1 MTQFIKI
8 KETRG
13 SKEINDAEFSNT
25 NNPLSKETF
34 RIRLLAVSIFIIL
47 FCVYILNEIRYI
59 YFTPVFGTICLV
71 ASGIQLWRKKKS
83 GWVILTG
90 LLTCIS
96 LFYLYLMT
104 IEIIRRIKI
113 EPIVQYNDMKSI
125 LELIGIIIFWLFI
138 NNKDFRKYLEINNK
152 TRIITY
158 LISVI
163 LVAIAFGTSQ
173 QK

>member
-1 MTQFIKI
+1 MTQFIKA

-13 SKEINDAEFSNT
+13 SKKKNDAELSDT
-25 NNPLSKETF
+25 DNPLSKETF
-34 RIRLLAVSIFIIL
+34 RIRLLAVSILIIL
-47 FCVYILNEIRYI
+47 FCMYILNEIRYI
-59 YFTPVFGTICLV
+59 YFTPVFVLICLV
-71 ASGIQLWRKKKS
+71 VSGIQLWRKKKS
-83 GWVILTG
+83 GWIILTG

-96 LFYLYLMT
+96 LFYLSLMT

-113 EPIVQYNDMKSI
+113 EPIVQYDDIKSI
-125 LELIGIIIFWLFI
+125 LELIGIITFWLFI
-138 NNKDFRKYLEINNK
+138 NNKDFREYLKINNK

-163 LVAIAFGTSQ
+163 LIAIAFGTSQ

>member
-1 MTQFIKI
+1 MTRFVKA

-13 SKEINDAEFSNT
+13 SKNKKDAELSDT
-25 NNPLSKETF
+25 DNPLSKETF
-34 RIRLLAVSIFIIL
+34 RIRLLAVSILIIL
-47 FCVYILNEIRYI
+47 SCMYILNEVRYI
-59 YFTPVFGTICLV
+59 YFTPIFGLICLV
-71 ASGIQLWRKKKS
+71 VSGIQLWRKKKS

-96 LFYLYLMT
+96 LFYLSLMT

-113 EPIVQYNDMKSI
+113 EPIVQYDDIKSI
-125 LELIGIIIFWLFI
+125 LELIGSITFWLFI
-138 NNKDFRKYLEINNK
+138 NNKDFREYLKINNK

-163 LVAIAFGTSQ
+163 LIAIAFGTSQ